1 LLLEGQISH
10 TILGRMSPRELL
22 VFQLKQIMIGK
33 N

>member
-10 TILGRMSPRELL
+10 TILERMGPRELL
-22 VFQLKQIMIGK
+22 EFQLKQIMIRK